1 LVSIS
6 LHARAIK
13 VLQFPNSHP
22 FGVSVLA
29 GSFPVEHGPAQVG
42 HVGRGRLHV
51 EAQRLL
57 WVVVSS
63 GGGGGLGG
71 AELPGVPRL
80 VHAAGLHHQLPYLA
94 FGPEVGDEGLRSQV
108 YTVILAIK
116 SKGISA
122 EVIVRH
128 VRVLQSA

>member
-1 LVSIS
+1 
-6 LHARAIK
+6 
-13 VLQFPNSHP
+13 
-22 FGVSVLA
+22 
-29 GSFPVEHGPAQVG
+29 
-42 HVGRGRLHV
+42 V

-63 GGGGGLGG
+63 GGDGGLGG
-71 AELPGVPRL
+71 AELPGVPGL

-94 FGPEVGDEGLRSQV
+94 FGTEVGDEGLRSQV

-116 SKGISA
+116 SKGVSA

-128 VRVLQSA
+128 VRVLQSLDSFLNGWSVSLRVEQLR